1 MSEIIAVPNR
11 LLSTIAIVAL
21 MSVAGAV
28 KAADIVEPAYEEV
41 AEPAPLSTAGWYLR
55 GDVGYVFK
63 SKTTG
68 NWNFY
73 NQYEDVQGVDDIFK
87 YDELRTDG
95 GADFG
100 VGAGYRFTDM
110 FRGDLTVD
118 YFKADAK
125 GSTDCPSYITA
136 SLGLDFYNDCH
147 YEDDTKADV
156 WVAMANAYVDIAH
169 FGIVTPYIGAGI
181 GAAHVKYD
189 DWNGE
194 EVCGSDPA
202 CTGDNSKFTSE
213 GESSWRFA
221 SSLMAGATVDL
232 TQQLKLDAGYRYT
245 HIEDGDAHAYDA
257 EDQAAGASGTQLRD
271 NGFDIHTL
279 RAGLRYEF
287 GGGPGLGF

>member
-1 MSEIIAVPNR
+1 MPNR
-11 LLSTIAIVAL
+11 LLSTIAIVTLLSA
-21 MSVAGAV
+21 AGAV

-41 AEPAPLSTAGWYLR
+41 EEPAPLSTAGWYLR

-63 SKTTG
+63 SKTDG
-68 NWNFY
+68 VWSFY
-73 NQYEDVQGVDDIFK
+73 NQFDDVEGIDDFFR
-87 YDELRTDG
+87 YDELKTDP
-95 GADFG
+95 AASFG

-110 FRGDLTVD
+110 LRGDVTVD

-136 SLGLDFYNDCH
+136 SMGLDFYNDCH
-147 YEDDTKADV
+147 YQDDTKADV
-156 WVAMANAYVDIAH
+156 WTAMANAYVDIGH
-169 FGIVTPYIGAGI
+169 FGIVTPYVGAGI
-181 GAAHVKYD
+181 GAAHVKYG
-189 DWNGE
+189 DWKSE

-202 CTGDNSKFTSE
+202 CKGENSVFEHE

-245 HIEDGDAHAYDA
+245 RIEDGDAHGYDA
-257 EDQAAGASGTQLRD
+257 ADKDAGASGVQLRD
-271 NGFDIHTL
+271 NGFDVHTL

-287 GGGPGLGF
+287 GGGAGFGY